1 MPKAADTSSS
11 ESSKRLLPGQ
21 LIWLWLTGVVIAL
34 DQITKHMVV
43 ARFDLYERLEVMPFF
58 NLTLA
63 YNPGAAFSFLADA
76 GGWQRWFFTAIALG
90 ASVLILGLAD
100 PPHCCRETAGRSA
113 GAYSGRGPG

>member
-1 MPKAADTSSS
+1 MPKALDSSSS

-21 LIWLWLTGVVIAL
+21 LCWLWLTGVVIAL

-76 GGWQRWFFTAIALG
+76 GGWQRWFFTAIA
-90 ASVLILGLAD
+90 AHSFSIIPD
-100 PPHCCRETAGRSA
+100 WIRSLPNKRLRA
-113 GAYSGRGPG
+113 A

>member
-1 MPKAADTSSS
+1 MPKTPDISSS

-58 NLTLA
+58 NLTPVSYTHLTLPTI
-63 YNPGAAFSFLADA
+63 Y
-76 GGWQRWFFTAIALG
+76 
-90 ASVLILGLAD
+90 SV
-100 PPHCCRETAGRSA
+100 
-113 GAYSGRGPG
+113 